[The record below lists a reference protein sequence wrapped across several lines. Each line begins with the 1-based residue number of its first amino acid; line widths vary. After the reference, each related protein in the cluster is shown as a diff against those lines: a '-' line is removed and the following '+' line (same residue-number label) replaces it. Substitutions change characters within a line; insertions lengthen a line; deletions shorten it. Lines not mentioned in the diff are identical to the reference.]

1 MNITS
6 LINMANNDLKYIA
19 GELNFVDDILNTTQD
34 TNSTFVN
41 SIHETLKAYKQNI
54 NTIIK
59 RYIDTKK
66 DIKNKAFENICNIN
80 TALLPMDDT
89 FLNKVRNYDRQIFNL
104 TRIQLH
110 VYVNWYLEHYD
121 PDHNNYPVIQKVEQL
136 CAQLIDNANTM
147 KISFNTYVVRKH
159 EQGKIK

>member
-1 MNITS
+1 
-6 LINMANNDLKYIA
+6 
-19 GELNFVDDILNTTQD
+19 
-34 TNSTFVN
+34 
-41 SIHETLKAYKQNI
+41 
-54 NTIIK
+54 
-59 RYIDTKK
+59 
-66 DIKNKAFENICNIN
+66 
-80 TALLPMDDT
+80 MDGT

-147 KISFNTYVVRKH
+147 KISFNTYVIHKY
-159 EQGKIK
+159 EKGKIK